1 LRTKILLL
9 LWVFSA
15 YSIFAQVTP
24 RPVGN
29 FIAFGACAQ
38 TYFQKNTISD
48 AFLGLPRSGIF
59 YEINADFFQQ
69 KHSGLFG
76 VLRWGRATDKD
87 EAPMQQFLEEKY
99 LGYLVTAPRRNADPA
114 KMRQYLLGVRYKFGT
129 KRLQFQPGLAL
140 GFTACNLYAFYAAIK
155 TPNSYELLTS
165 VAAFNS
171 IVSRKKNLPTLQLSE
186 DLLFRLSK
194 KRIWLQATGA
204 LLFAKLPYYIIEFKT
219 TNELTQKTII
229 ESINSSKFRF
239 SGSFSLALVYKNW
252 D

>member
-1 LRTKILLL
+1 MRIKILLL
-9 LWVFSA
+9 IWVFSA
-15 YSIFAQVTP
+15 CSLFAQVTP

-29 FIAFGACAQ
+29 FIAFGACSQ

-48 AFLGLPRSGIF
+48 ALLGLPRSGIF
-59 YEINADFFQQ
+59 YEISGDFFQQ
-69 KHSGLFG
+69 KHWGLFG
-76 VLRWGRATDKD
+76 VFRWGRADDKD
-87 EAPMQQFLEEKY
+87 EAPMQQFFEKKY
-99 LGYLVTAPRRNADPA
+99 TGYLVSAPRRNADPA
-114 KMRQYLLGVRYKFGT
+114 KMRQYLLGARYKFGT

-140 GFTACNLYAFYAAIK
+140 GFTACKLYAYYAAIK

-204 LLFAKLPYYIIEFKT
+204 LLFAKLPYNTIEFKT
-219 TNELTQKTII
+219 TNELTQKTTI
-229 ESINSSKFRF
+229 EAINSSKYRF
-239 SGSFSLALVYKNW
+239 SRSFSLALVYKNW